1 MFLCSVERSERGL
14 QRNFV
19 VVGASVDVIKE
30 AQGGVERG
38 KCDDD
43 DDGDGCD
50 EDGKRTQWQG
60 RHFVSSDRFNRI
72 AERRIECASRSI
84 SAQGGLAPENRLH
97 GTS

>member
-1 MFLCSVERSERGL
+1 MKRSERGE
-14 QRNFV
+14 
-19 VVGASVDVIKE
+19 GCSAISSSSVDVIKE

-50 EDGKRTQWQG
+50 EDGEGRREG

>member
-1 MFLCSVERSERGL
+1 M
-14 QRNFV
+14 
-19 VVGASVDVIKE
+19 DVIKE
-30 AQGGVERG
+30 AQGDVERG

-72 AERRIECASRSI
+72 AERSREN
-84 SAQGGLAPENRLH
+84 APLDLSQLRVVWR
-97 GTS
+97 